1 MIGDGTTD
9 QFQWMVSEQDGY
21 FTTAQAA
28 DSGYSALAIAT
39 RLDDGIW
46 NRVESDLLRIGGWP
60 RSELEE
66 YAKWCAWLGTSAV
79 ISHQSAAELHGMAN
93 LHPRFVHVRV
103 SGTSRAHDQR
113 LAVHRGRLDGRDI
126 EYTGSFRITTP
137 IRTTLDLAAG
147 GISQFTL
154 DEVVGDGLVLGRLQA
169 DELVARA
176 LEFGERVAERIEL
189 ALSSR

>member
-1 MIGDGTTD
+1 MIGDGRTD

-28 DSGYSALAIAT
+28 HSGYSAMAIAT
-39 RLDDGIW
+39 RVDDGVW
-46 NRVESDLLRIGGWP
+46 DRVESDLLRIGGWP
-60 RSELEE
+60 HNELEE
-66 YAKWCAWLGTSAV
+66 YAKWCAWLGTGAV
-79 ISHQSAAELHGMAN
+79 ISHQSATELHCLGN
-93 LHPRFVHVRV
+93 LHPQFVHVRV
-103 SGTSRAHDQR
+103 SGTARAHDRR

-137 IRTTLDLAAG
+137 ICTTLDLAAG

-154 DEVVGDGLVLGRLQA
+154 DEVVGDGLVLGRLDA
-169 DELVARA
+169 DELFARA
-176 LEFGERVAERIEL
+176 LESGARVAERIEL